1 MKTCYNCN
9 EDGHV
14 GIKLS
19 LKVIALIA
27 AFGRLQKIALMRLLK
42 VWRVD
47 QKDATIAIKRV
58 M

>member
-14 GIKLS
+14 GINLS